1 MAAVNPPSKRDDGLA
16 RLRANVPRIT
26 FAVMLVALAVAIALD
41 WNRMKPALHA
51 ANWSLLPFCLLSAFL
66 SYACGSGSY
75 TLVNRALGLRAS
87 RARLFLTGFI
97 NMAANNLLPLAGV
110 AGYSTSA
117 VLLGEGDIP
126 QRDILAASLFNSY
139 LYVVS
144 GVTFI
149 PLSLVALLLTHG
161 FPDRTRIAL
170 LTLACALALMSV
182 LAFLLVFRA
191 RFRTRALNWLGRVAS
206 RLTRRDFS
214 SAFARFENTLD
225 AGLSLLGRRPGRL
238 ALLLSLLVLDWLF
251 TIATLFAAFRA
262 FGVAVSPGVV
272 LSGFF
277 VGISA
282 GALSMIPGGV
292 GVQDASMA
300 GIFVLLGVALEPALL
315 ATILFRTCY
324 YFVPFGAALLGF
336 GLARKR

>member
-1 MAAVNPPSKRDDGLA
+1 MLS
-16 RLRANVPRIT
+16 RLRASLPRIV
-26 FAVMLVALAVAIALD
+26 FAVMLTAIATAVALD
-41 WNRMKPALHA
+41 WNRLKPALHA
-51 ANWSLLPFCLLSAFL
+51 ANWNLLPLCLLSAFL

-75 TLVNRALGLRAS
+75 TLVNRAFGLRAA

-97 NMAANNLLPLAGV
+97 NMAVNNLLPLAGV

-117 VLLGEGDIP
+117 VLLGKGGIP

-144 GVTFI
+144 GVTFV
-149 PLSLVALLLTHG
+149 PLSLAALLLTHR
-161 FPDRTRIAL
+161 FADRTRIAL
-170 LTLACALALMSV
+170 LALAGILVLLAV

-191 RFRTRALNWLGRVAS
+191 RLRTRALGWLGRVAS
-206 RLTRRDFS
+206 RLARRDFS
-214 SAFARFENTLD
+214 PAFARFESTLD
-225 AGLSLLGRRPGRL
+225 AGLNLLGRRPGQP
-238 ALLLSLLVLDWLF
+238 ALLLLLLVLDWLF

-272 LSGFF
+272 LTGFF

-315 ATILFRTCY
+315 ATILFRACY
-324 YFVPFGAALLGF
+324 YFLPFLAALLGF
-336 GLARKR
+336 GLAGKG

>member
-1 MAAVNPPSKRDDGLA
+1 MNRSVRRGHLVS
-16 RLRANVPRIT
+16 RLRANLPRIV
-26 FAVMLVALAVAIALD
+26 FAVMLAAIAVAIALD
-41 WNRMKPALHA
+41 WSRIRPALHA
-51 ANWSLLPFCLLSAFL
+51 ANWNLLPFCLALAFL

-75 TLVNRALGLRAS
+75 TLVNRAFGLRAS
-87 RARLFLTGFI
+87 RTRLYLVGFV
-97 NMAANNLLPLAGV
+97 NMAANNLLPLAGI

-117 VLLGEGDIP
+117 ALLGKDEIP

-139 LYVVS
+139 LYVIS
-144 GVTFI
+144 GVTFV
-149 PLSLVALLLTHG
+149 PVSLLSLLLTHV

-170 LTLACALALMSV
+170 LALACVLALLSV

-191 RFRTRALNWLGRVAS
+191 RFRARALNWLGRVAS
-206 RLTRRDFS
+206 RLTRRDLS
-214 SAFARFENTLD
+214 PAFARFESALD
-225 AGLSLLGRRPGRL
+225 AGLSLLGRRPGQL
-238 ALLLSLLVLDWLF
+238 ALLLSLLVFDWLF

-315 ATILFRTCY
+315 ATILFRVCY
-324 YFVPFGAALLGF
+324 YFLPFLAALVGF